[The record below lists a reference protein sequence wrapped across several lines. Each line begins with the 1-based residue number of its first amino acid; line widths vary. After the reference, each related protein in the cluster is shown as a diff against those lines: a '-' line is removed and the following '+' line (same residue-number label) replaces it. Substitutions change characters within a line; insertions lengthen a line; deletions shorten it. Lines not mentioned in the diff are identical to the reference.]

1 MAPNDTPRDP
11 ASDDGRHSPRPRLVY
26 ARTYAGMTIDDDRHA
41 GDDAAVLWRIFRL
54 AARRRVRLALAV
66 SAVLAAAMFQLLI
79 PQYLGDAV
87 DGAVGLL
94 GSAAV
99 SAEEARE
106 ALYHT
111 FLMLLGVSA
120 LRGLFTL
127 IHNYCGETLGHHLA
141 YRLRLDFYDKLQHL
155 NFSFHDRVH
164 TGELITRGMLD
175 LEGVRSFMNTGPLRV
190 LLLSVLIGAGAWLLL
205 STDWSL
211 GALGLSFVPFVA
223 WRSTTVRLRLREM
236 WLALQERMA
245 VLGRIM
251 DENLTGIRVVRA
263 FGAEPHEL
271 DKYQAASD
279 HALSLAARRIRTRV
293 SASAAMNLAF
303 LAAMGLVLW
312 VGGARVIDGRMTVGT
327 LTEFLAF
334 MTILQQPVRQL
345 GMVTN
350 SFARASI
357 CGARLFAVLDLDPA
371 IRDREGARAI
381 EVTHGVLE
389 FEDVSFAYPG
399 GEASPVLREVSFRVE
414 RGKTLGIVGPP
425 GSGKS
430 TIAHLVPAPL
440 RRGRRTDH
448 GGRPGHPRRG
458 RSIPC
463 AGRCAWC
470 NRTRSCSPPRSG
482 TTSPTATRGPRTK
495 PFATPPP
502 LRTSTVS
509 STGCRKVTRRWWAN
523 GACRCRAGR
532 NSGWPSRAPP
542 CCGPRS
548 SCSTTPRP
556 PSTPA
561 PSSAF
566 ATRSGSAPTTAPPSS
581 RPTASGRC
589 ATPTRSSSSRTGAWW
604 NGAPMTRWWPWTGS
618 TPRCFALQTLDGRA
632 EAAGGAAEGAQA

>member
-1 MAPNDTPRDP
+1 MAANDTPRDP
-11 ASDDGRHSPRPRLVY
+11 AFDHGRHSPRPRLVY

-54 AARRRVRLALAV
+54 AARRRIRLALAV

-99 SAEEARE
+99 TAEEARE

-211 GALGLSFVPFVA
+211 GALGLSFTPFVA

-357 CGARLFAVLDLDPA
+357 CGARLFAVLDLEPA

-399 GEASPVLREVSFRVE
+399 GEASPVLRGVSFRVE

-430 TIAHLVPAPL
+430 TIAHLVPRYYDVAGGRITVDGQDIRDVTLDSL
-440 RRGRRTDH
+440 RRAVRVVQQDPFLFTSSLGNNIAYGDPWAPDEAVRDSAATAHIDGFIDRLPEGYETLVGERGVSLSGGQKQRVAIARTAMLRPAVLVLDDSTAAIDAGAEQRIRDALRERTDD
-448 GGRPGHPRRG
+448 
-458 RSIPC
+458 
-463 AGRCAWC
+463 
-470 NRTRSCSPPRSG
+470 
-482 TTSPTATRGPRTK
+482 
-495 PFATPPP
+495 
-502 LRTSTVS
+502 
-509 STGCRKVTRRWWAN
+509 
-523 GACRCRAGR
+523 
-532 NSGWPSRAPP
+532 
-542 CCGPRS
+542 
-548 SCSTTPRP
+548 
-556 PSTPA
+556 
-561 PSSAF
+561 
-566 ATRSGSAPTTAPPSS
+566 
-581 RPTASGRC
+581 C
-589 ATPTRSSSSRTGAWW
+589 ATIISSHRLGALRHADEILFIEDGRVVER
-604 NGAPMTRWWPWTGS
+604 GAHDALVAMDGKYAAL
-618 TPRCFALQTLDGRA
+618 FALQTLDGHA
-632 EAAGGAAEGAQA
+632 EAAGGTAEGAQA